1 MDVLRRMKLIVD
13 TESMVNS
20 FVQYLSLWVSLVAQ
34 IVKNLPVMQEIEPG
48 LNLWVEKIPGKGNG
62 CPFYYS
68 CLENSMDRVTW

>member
-48 LNLWVEKIPGKGNG
+48 LNLWVEKIPWK
-62 CPFYYS
+62 
-68 CLENSMDRVTW
+68 R